1 MKTLY
6 NFRTLLTITLLT
18 CTSLSLF
25 SQDARSINVLQSETN
40 ATITLNQNT
49 GVPKFIKFPASNA
62 LILDGNTRQQKVQ
75 SFLSRYKS
83 IFGINDT
90 FNQLSYSSEQT
101 DTNNLNRLAYIQVQN
116 NVPVYDGKLYFH
128 FNTSNQLTAING
140 NFIPNIKLNT
150 SPNISKQQAETIA
163 INEITQQGLNYSN
176 VELFAQKNTLF
187 VFPKGLE
194 RNMITSKKLVYEVEV
209 RNNNDV
215 REYVFVNAHDGSITE
230 QFTGMAHAMDRIV
243 YEDNTGNI
251 VWQEGD
257 PLPGGLSQWQ
267 QNEVIASGHM
277 YNFFNNAF
285 GYVSYDGAD
294 AQMRTI
300 NNNPNISCPN
310 ANWNGSTANYCN
322 GTATDDVIAHEW
334 GHAYTEYTSGLIYAY
349 QSGAMNESFSD
360 IWGETIDLLNNYEDA
375 DDDHSLRTPG
385 CGSSDRWRMGE
396 DATAFGGAIRDM
408 WNPPCN
414 GDPGKVTDGN
424 YHCAASDGGGVH
436 VNSGI
441 PNHAYALLVDGG
453 TYNSYTIT
461 GIGFTKAAHIFWRA
475 QSSYLTATSNF
486 EDLGNALEASANDL
500 IGVNLEGLSTTSTPA
515 GASGEIITAADV
527 TQVLNAVYAVELKIN
542 PDACG
547 FTPLLAPAPPLCGAA
562 TTSRLYYED
571 WETGLGAWTVTQLP
585 TNPAT
590 WEARDW
596 TISSS
601 LPSGR
606 TGNGVFGI
614 DPINGNCSSDLE
626 NGIIRLESPVINIPE
641 VTGGTFEMAFDHY
654 VATEADWD
662 GGNIKYRLNGGT
674 WTIIPNASY
683 SINPP
688 NGSIQPVGAGN
699 DNPLAGENAFTG
711 ADGGTAGSGSW
722 GQSVIDLSSL
732 GVTSNSNIQF
742 RWEMGTD
749 GCNGAIGWYLD
760 DVVIYNCTG
769 TLSITDSEYL
779 NNNLNIY
786 PNPNNGQFTINKLNA
801 INLSNAEIRDINGRF
816 IKNIDLSNMQTSQ
829 LIDIS
834 EFSTGLYFMKIN
846 SSKGSGVIKIIKN

>member
-1 MKTLY
+1 MKT
-6 NFRTLLTITLLT
+6 TLLKQALLVALFF
-18 CTSLSLF
+18 CTVQVY
-25 SQDARSINVLQSETN
+25 SQNQKLLDALVYNTN
-40 ATITLNQNT
+40 ATITLNPST
-49 GVPKFIKFPASNA
+49 GVPKFIKFPASQPLHINA
-62 LILDGNTRQQKVQ
+62 TTRQQKVQ
-75 SFLSRYKS
+75 AFLSQYKS
-83 IFGINDT
+83 IFGITDISS
-90 FNQLSYSSEQT
+90 QLNYASKQT
-101 DTNNLNRLAYIQVQN
+101 DANNLTRLIYTQVKN

-128 FNTSNQLTAING
+128 FNSNEQLTAING

-150 SPNISKQQAETIA
+150 TPSITKQQAETIA
-163 INEITQQGLNYSN
+163 LNTVNNQGINYSN
-176 VELFAQKNTLF
+176 TDIFAQKNTMYI
-187 VFPKGLE
+187 FPKGIE
-194 RNMITSKKLVYEVEV
+194 RGIMTLQKLVYEIEV

-215 REYVFVNAHDGSITE
+215 REYLFVNAHDGSITE

-243 YEDNTGNI
+243 YEQNTGNV

-257 PLPGGLSQWQ
+257 PLPGGLTQWQ

-277 YNFFNNAF
+277 YHFFNNAF

-300 NNNPNISCPN
+300 NNNPGIACPN
-310 ANWNGSTANYCN
+310 ANWNGATANYCN

-375 DDDHSLRTPG
+375 GEDLSLRTPF
-385 CGSSDRWRMGE
+385 CNSSDRWRMGE
-396 DATAFGGAIRDM
+396 DASAFGGAIRDM

-436 VNSGI
+436 INSGI

-453 TYNSYTIT
+453 TYNGYTIT
-461 GIGFTKAAHIFWRA
+461 GIGFTKAAHIFWRT

-486 EDLGNALEASANDL
+486 EDLGNALEAAANDL
-500 IGVNLEGLSTTSTPA
+500 LGVNLEGLSTTSTPA
-515 GASGEIITAADV
+515 GPSGEIITASDV

-547 FTPLLAPAPPLCGAA
+547 FEPLLEPAPALCAAA
-562 TTSRLYYED
+562 TNSRLYYED
-571 WETGLGAWTVTQLP
+571 WESGLGAWTVSQLP

-590 WEARDW
+590 WESRDW
-596 TISSS
+596 TIVSS
-601 LPSGR
+601 LPGSR
-606 TGNGVFGI
+606 AGNGIFGI
-614 DPINGNCSSDLE
+614 DPINGDCSADLE

-654 VATEADWD
+654 VATEAEWD
-662 GGNIKYRLNGGT
+662 GGNIKYRLNGGS
-674 WTIIPNASY
+674 WTIVPNGSY
-683 SINPP
+683 SVNPP
-688 NGSIQPVGAGN
+688 NGTIQPVSAGN
-699 DNPLAGENAFTG
+699 DNPLAGQDAFTG
-711 ADGGTAGSGSW
+711 GDEGTAGSGSW

-732 GVTSNSNIQF
+732 GVTSNSTIQF

-760 DVVIYNCTG
+760 DVAIYNCTG

-779 NNNLNIY
+779 NANINIY
-786 PNPNNGQFTINKLNA
+786 PNPTNGAITIDR
-801 INLSNAEIRDINGRF
+801 INSIDLSSAEIRDINGRF
-816 IKNIDLSNMQTSQ
+816 IKAIDLSQMQSQ
-829 LIDIS
+829 MTIDMS
-834 EFSTGLYFMKIN
+834 EFASGLYFMQIH
-846 SSKGSGVIKIIKN
+846 SDKGSGVVKIIKQ

>member
-1 MKTLY
+1 MKKKYFLKTSLSL
-6 NFRTLLTITLLT
+6 FLMT
-18 CTSLSLF
+18 CTTLSLF
-25 SQDARSINVLQSETN
+25 SQDKKSIEKFTYDTKAKISINKSS
-40 ATITLNQNT
+40 
-49 GVPKFIKFPASNA
+49 GVPNFIKLPTSNPMS
-62 LILDGNTRQQKVQ
+62 LEGETPQQKVQ
-75 SFLSRYKS
+75 SFLTKYKS
-83 IFGINDT
+83 LFGITDIA
-90 FNQLSYSSEQT
+90 NQVMYVSTTTDAYNLSRVAVSQLQ
-101 DTNNLNRLAYIQVQN
+101 DG
-116 NVPVYDGKLYFH
+116 VPVYDGKVYFH
-128 FNTSNQLTAING
+128 FNSEQKLTAING
-140 NFIPNIKLNT
+140 NFIPAIKLNT
-150 SPNISKQQAETIA
+150 NPSITKNQAENIA
-163 INEITQQGLNYSN
+163 INEIINQGINYSN
-176 VELFAQKNTLF
+176 VDLFAQKSTLY
-187 VFPKGLE
+187 VFPKGIE
-194 RNMITSKKLVYEVEV
+194 RGIMTSKKLVYEVEV
-209 RNNNDV
+209 RNNTDV
-215 REYVFVNAHDGSITE
+215 REYLFINAHDGSLTE

-243 YEDNTGNI
+243 YENNTGNI

-257 PLPGGLSQWQ
+257 ALPGGLTQWQ

-300 NNNPNISCPN
+300 NNNPGISCPN
-310 ANWNGSTANYCN
+310 ANWNGVTANYCN

-375 DDDHSLRTPG
+375 DEDLSLRTPF
-385 CGSSDRWRMGE
+385 CNSSDRWRMGE

-436 VNSGI
+436 INSGI

-453 TYNSYTIT
+453 TYNGYTIN
-461 GIGFTKAAHIFWRA
+461 GIGFTKAAHIFWRT

-486 EDLGNALEASANDL
+486 EDLGNALEAAANDL
-500 IGVNLEGLSTTSTPA
+500 LGINLEGLSTTDIPA
-515 GASGEIITAADV
+515 GPSGEIITASDV

-547 FTPLLAPAPPLCGAA
+547 FDTLLSPAPPLCAAA

-571 WETGLGAWTVTQLP
+571 WETGLGGWNVSQLP
-585 TNPAT
+585 TNPGT
-590 WEARDW
+590 WESRDW
-596 TISSS
+596 VLSSS
-601 LPSGR
+601 LPGSR
-606 TGNGVFGI
+606 PGNGVFGI
-614 DPINGNCSSDLE
+614 DPINGNCSTDLE
-626 NGIIRLESPVINIPE
+626 NGIIRLESPIINIPE
-641 VTGGTFEMAFDHY
+641 VTGGSFEMAFDHY
-654 VATEADWD
+654 VGTEAEWD
-662 GGNIKYRLNGGT
+662 GGNIKYSLNGGA
-674 WTIIPNASY
+674 WTIIPNGSY
-683 SINPP
+683 SVNPP
-688 NGSIQPVGAGN
+688 NGTIQPVSAGN

-711 ADGGTAGSGSW
+711 GDEGTAGSGSW
-722 GQSVIDLSSL
+722 GQSVIDLSSI

-760 DVVIYNCTG
+760 DIVIYNCTG

-816 IKNIDLSNMQTSQ
+816 IKSIDLSQMQSSQ

-846 SSKGSGVIKIIKN
+846 STKGSGVIKIIKN